1 MLTIKEDFM
10 INSTKKIGRT
20 RFSLVLT
27 VAVIFLMA
35 ATMIPGVMGAAT
47 FVDVG
52 SATTYEIVAGT
63 GITQA
68 VVNNNAITGD
78 IGNPAGAAIGVS
90 CPEMNGGGSVPGSQV
105 RSGDAGGPVLCVLP
119 TDATVG
125 TAITD
130 WELAY
135 TNANLQVVAP
145 VIPIAGDISGQTL
158 VPGIYKSGAA
168 VSIPG
173 TVTLDAQ
180 GDPNAVWV
188 FQIDG
193 TLTTG
198 AGSKVVLAN
207 GAQAKN
213 IFWVVTGYTS
223 LDTTT
228 DFNGNIMGW
237 GYINLN
243 AGAKINGRTLSHTQ
257 VTLNGNTMTIPTDP
271 SVHGGPLVTLV
282 KPASGPLAG
291 GNTVIITG
299 SGFTG
304 VTLPTQVTIDGLA
317 VTSVT
322 FDNDG
327 QITAVIP
334 VNATL
339 TGPTGPLDV
348 VVTTDV
354 GTGAGLGLYTYADAP
369 VFVSG
374 ETNAAGNVFIITF
387 DKPLNSLAG
396 GDLASFKYQNT
407 TGQHDFS
414 TITLNATVVANT
426 RIDLTTATP
435 VVFGDLVNV
444 SYTNTTGTVT
454 ATDGGILAGFTF
466 ADLKEVTNNVVTTV
480 PPQLQSA
487 TTNSAGTVFIL
498 AFDKDMANPAA
509 SVAQF
514 TYKNATGSHVFGT
527 AALNATISMIDLT
540 TTSPIVLGDVAN
552 VSYTSDGT
560 VTAADGAILATFTDQ
575 PVDNNVPTPS
585 VFSSAATNAA
595 GNVFI
600 ITFDKPMAN
609 PAGLHAQFSFKNAT
623 GLHVFSAAALNG
635 TSTSAIDLTTTTPLS
650 VGDVANVSYTSDGSV
665 KADDGGVLAT
675 FTDQSV
681 TNNVVAA
688 GPTFTSITPSTGST
702 LGGTSVVIVGTNFI
716 SGGSFDVKIGGVTA
730 TDITWNSATQITA
743 NTPAGTAGAQP
754 VVLTNN
760 DGQTATGS
768 YTYVAP
774 PTFTSIT
781 AISGPL
787 AGGNTVTIAGKDFVA
802 LGSFNVTFGG
812 VNATSVTWNSA
823 TSITATVP
831 SNNTAGAKDVVII
844 NNDGQT
850 ATRVGAYTYAAA
862 PTVTS
867 VAPASGSTAGTNTVT
882 VQGTDF
888 TGATVVNFGVTAATP
903 FTVNSATKITAT
915 APAHAAGLVDVTV
928 TTPGGISATS
938 SSDQYTY
945 VTPETAVVL
954 GIAGNYA
961 ILAKTAITTTGTSL
975 VTGDMGISPAAASD
989 TAGFGLSLDPT
1000 ATYATSSLVTGRVYA
1015 SDYAGGTTHAD
1026 LITAVSDMETAYT
1039 TANGATPFVTE
1050 LYSGNLGGRTLAP
1063 GVYKFST
1070 GVTIPTDLTLDAQGD
1085 STAVWI
1091 FQIAQTL
1098 DLAASKHVILSNGAQ
1113 AKNIF
1118 WVVAGTTTLGADS
1131 VLNGNVLAGPGA
1143 STIALQSGSTLNGR
1157 ALGQTDVTLISGKI
1171 TDPTTIATTP
1181 TFTSISVS
1189 PGPTAGIN
1197 NVTITGT
1204 GFTGPAS
1211 VTFDGVAATNVSV
1224 FSATQINATTP
1235 AHAAGAVDVV
1245 VTTPLGITTG
1255 PAAYTYGD
1263 VPVFVSAATNAAGT
1277 VITITFDRSMADP
1290 AADVG
1295 NFDYQINGGAAQT
1308 FSTAVLNGDTTTID
1322 LTTSGTVITP
1332 SNLITVSYTKGAV
1345 TAANG
1350 GVLASFAGKSVT
1362 NNMYGAAPVVTSA
1375 ATNAAGTTITLTF
1388 NKAMNNPSA
1397 SASDFK
1403 YQINSGGD
1411 QSFSTASLN
1420 GGTRIDLTP
1429 SGTPIAY
1436 NDGVTVSYA
1445 GITLTAVDS
1454 GTLATFAGYTVTN
1467 NMPSPTPTPTPTPT
1481 ITATPAPSSNGI
1493 RPSGGDAAP
1502 GGSSGVSASAASGLA
1517 SGQLAPSMPS
1527 SVTVVTG
1534 AGPLTSTPFI
1544 VDFSDMLGVT
1554 VSWSTLITGNPTP
1567 NARVITAVQPIA
1579 DSSTRDALS
1588 AALHRGGLEISTVAY
1603 GMILQK
1609 SGMSSSGPTTV
1620 TMTVP
1625 QMWVDRNGGNDAIR
1639 IVEINDD
1646 GTVEVLHTW
1655 FDRYDSLSG
1664 YPVFKATSTQ
1674 GGLGA
1679 SFWLMSVI
1687 PYTPAPV
1694 VAAPESGQMA
1704 PIQAPTASTTSGTST
1719 PASGVPLMMMIGG
1732 ILAALSI
1739 VGVATMIIIRRSK

>member
-1 MLTIKEDFM
+1 M
-10 INSTKKIGRT
+10 INSTKKTGRT

-35 ATMIPGVMGAAT
+35 AAMIPGVMGAAT
-47 FVDVG
+47 APVMTGIEDF
-52 SATTYEIVAGT
+52 AIVSGT
-63 GITQA
+63 GITDA
-68 VVNNNAITGD
+68 HAPLSTITGNISTSGGTGAVSIQPWCSELVSSGIRIYGD
-78 IGNPAGAAIGVS
+78 DDGYVGDGVDTSCFDHTDFTMAGTALGVS
-90 CPEMNGGGSVPGSQV
+90 N
-105 RSGDAGGPVLCVLP
+105 A
-119 TDATVG
+119 
-125 TAITD
+125 
-130 WELAY
+130 AY
-135 TNANLQVVAP
+135 TSAYTQDDLARITLP
-145 VIPIAGDISGQTL
+145 GDLTGLTL
-158 VPGIYKSGAA
+158 VPGIYNTAGAVGLPGA
-168 VSIPG
+168 G
-173 TVTLDAQ
+173 TVYLDAQ
-180 GDPNAVWV
+180 GDATKVWI
-188 FQIDG
+188 FQIGD

-198 AGSKVVLAN
+198 ASSHVVLSN
-207 GAQAKN
+207 GAKAEN
-213 IFWVVTGYTS
+213 IYWVAANYASLGATS
-223 LDTTT
+223 E
-228 DFNGNIMGW
+228 FNGNILSAS
-237 GYINLN
+237 YIAL
-243 AGAKINGRTLSHTQ
+243 GSGT
-257 VTLNGNTMTIPTDP
+257 TLNGRALSATAVTLAGNTITVPTDP
-271 SVHGGPLVTLV
+271 SVLPAPDITSSTPAAGPLLGGNSVVLAGTNLLGTTGVTFGGLSAV
-282 KPASGPLAG
+282 LGAITANSIVITTMPGPLAG
-291 GNTVIITG
+291 PVDII
-299 SGFTG
+299 
-304 VTLPTQVTIDGLA
+304 VTASNGISNKT
-317 VTSVT
+317 
-322 FDNDG
+322 
-327 QITAVIP
+327 
-334 VNATL
+334 
-339 TGPTGPLDV
+339 
-348 VVTTDV
+348 
-354 GTGAGLGLYTYADAP
+354 GLYTYADAP

-396 GDLASFKYQNT
+396 GDLASFKYQNA

-414 TITLNATVVANT
+414 TITLNATAVANT

-454 ATDGGILAGFTF
+454 ATDGGILVGFTF

-487 TTNSAGTVFIL
+487 TTNTAGTVFIL

-509 SVAQF
+509 SVARF
-514 TYKNATGSHVFGT
+514 TYKNATGTHVFST

-540 TTSPIVLGDVAN
+540 TTTPLSLGDVAN

-575 PVDNNVPTPS
+575 PVDNNVPTLP

-600 ITFDKPMAN
+600 LTFDKDMAN
-609 PAGLHAQFSFKNAT
+609 PAASVAQFSFKNAT
-623 GLHVFSAAALNG
+623 GTHVFSTAALNA
-635 TSTSAIDLTTTTPLS
+635 TISKIDLTTTTPLS
-650 VGDVANVSYTSDGSV
+650 LGDVANVSYTSDGTV
-665 KADDGGVLAT
+665 TAADGGVLAT

-681 TNNVVAA
+681 TNNVVTA
-688 GPTFTSITPSTGST
+688 GPTFTSITPSSGST
-702 LGGTSVVIVGTNFI
+702 LGGTSVVIVGTNFV
-716 SGGSFDVKIGGVTA
+716 SGGLFGVKIGGVTA

-754 VVLTNN
+754 VVITNN

-774 PTFTSIT
+774 PTFTSLT
-781 AISGPL
+781 PISGPL
-787 AGGNTVTIAGKDFVA
+787 AGGNTVTIAGNDFVA

-850 ATRVGAYTYAAA
+850 ATRMGAYTYATA

-882 VQGTDF
+882 IQGTDF
-888 TGATVVNFGVTAATP
+888 TGATVVKFGVTAATP
-903 FTVNSATKITAT
+903 FTVNSPTKITAT
-915 APAHAAGLVDVTV
+915 APAHIAGLVDVTV

-945 VTPETAVVL
+945 VTPEIAVVL
-954 GIAGNYA
+954 GTAGNYA

-1015 SDYAGGTTHAD
+1015 ADYAGGTTHAD

-1039 TANGATPFVTE
+1039 AANGAIPFVTE
-1050 LYSGNLGGRTLAP
+1050 IYSGNLGGRTLAP

-1070 GVTIPTDLTLDAQGD
+1070 GVTIPTDLTLDAQGNAD
-1085 STAVWI
+1085 AVWI

-1118 WVVAGTTTLGADS
+1118 WAVAGTTTLGADS

-1157 ALGQTDVTLISGKI
+1157 AMGQTDVTLISS
-1171 TDPTTIATTP
+1171 TVNDPTTIAATP
-1181 TFTSISVS
+1181 VFTSISVS

-1224 FSATQINATTP
+1224 FSTTQINATTP

-1322 LTTSGTVITP
+1322 LTTSGTVITL
-1332 SNLITVSYTKGAV
+1332 SNLVTVSYTKGTV

-1350 GVLASFAGKSVT
+1350 GVLASFAGESVT

-1375 ATNAAGTTITLTF
+1375 VTNAAGTTIILTF
-1388 NKAMNNPSA
+1388 NKAMNNPAAYA
-1397 SASDFK
+1397 SNFT

-1411 QSFSTASLN
+1411 QSFSTAVLN
-1420 GGTRIDLTP
+1420 GSTRFDLTP
-1429 SGTPIAY
+1429 SGTAIAY

-1467 NMPSPTPTPTPTPT
+1467 TMPSPTPPTPTPTPT
-1481 ITATPAPSSNGI
+1481 AAPSVTYMVSN
-1493 RPSGGDAAP
+1493 GGDAAP
-1502 GGSSGVSASAASGLA
+1502 GGSSGVSASGVA
-1517 SGQLAPSMPS
+1517 SGQLAPVLPS

-1534 AGPLTSTPFI
+1534 TGPLTSTPFI
-1544 VDFSDMLGVT
+1544 VDFSDMLGVS

-1567 NARVITAVQPIA
+1567 NARVTTAIQPIA
-1579 DSSTRDALS
+1579 DQSTRDALS
-1588 AALHRGGLEISTVAY
+1588 AALHRGGLDIGNVAY

-1609 SGMSSSGPTTV
+1609 TGMSSSGPTTV

-1625 QMWVDRNGGNDAIR
+1625 QTWVDRNGGNDAMR

-1655 FDRYDSLSG
+1655 FDRYDSISG

-1674 GGLGA
+1674 SGLGA

-1694 VAAPESGQMA
+1694 VTAPESGQMA
-1704 PIQAPTASTTSGTST
+1704 PTQVPVATRTSGTST

>member
-1 MLTIKEDFM
+1 M
-10 INSTKKIGRT
+10 
-20 RFSLVLT
+20 
-27 VAVIFLMA
+27 
-35 ATMIPGVMGAAT
+35 
-47 FVDVG
+47 
-52 SATTYEIVAGT
+52 
-63 GITQA
+63 
-68 VVNNNAITGD
+68 
-78 IGNPAGAAIGVS
+78 
-90 CPEMNGGGSVPGSQV
+90 
-105 RSGDAGGPVLCVLP
+105 
-119 TDATVG
+119 
-125 TAITD
+125 
-130 WELAY
+130 
-135 TNANLQVVAP
+135 
-145 VIPIAGDISGQTL
+145 
-158 VPGIYKSGAA
+158 
-168 VSIPG
+168 
-173 TVTLDAQ
+173 
-180 GDPNAVWV
+180 
-188 FQIDG
+188 
-193 TLTTG
+193 
-198 AGSKVVLAN
+198 
-207 GAQAKN
+207 
-213 IFWVVTGYTS
+213 
-223 LDTTT
+223 
-228 DFNGNIMGW
+228 
-237 GYINLN
+237 
-243 AGAKINGRTLSHTQ
+243 
-257 VTLNGNTMTIPTDP
+257 
-271 SVHGGPLVTLV
+271 
-282 KPASGPLAG
+282 
-291 GNTVIITG
+291 
-299 SGFTG
+299 
-304 VTLPTQVTIDGLA
+304 
-317 VTSVT
+317 
-322 FDNDG
+322 
-327 QITAVIP
+327 
-334 VNATL
+334 
-339 TGPTGPLDV
+339 
-348 VVTTDV
+348 
-354 GTGAGLGLYTYADAP
+354 
-369 VFVSG
+369 
-374 ETNAAGNVFIITF
+374 
-387 DKPLNSLAG
+387 
-396 GDLASFKYQNT
+396 
-407 TGQHDFS
+407 
-414 TITLNATVVANT
+414 
-426 RIDLTTATP
+426 
-435 VVFGDLVNV
+435 
-444 SYTNTTGTVT
+444 
-454 ATDGGILAGFTF
+454 
-466 ADLKEVTNNVVTTV
+466 
-480 PPQLQSA
+480 
-487 TTNSAGTVFIL
+487 
-498 AFDKDMANPAA
+498 
-509 SVAQF
+509 
-514 TYKNATGSHVFGT
+514 
-527 AALNATISMIDLT
+527 
-540 TTSPIVLGDVAN
+540 
-552 VSYTSDGT
+552 
-560 VTAADGAILATFTDQ
+560 
-575 PVDNNVPTPS
+575 
-585 VFSSAATNAA
+585 
-595 GNVFI
+595 
-600 ITFDKPMAN
+600 
-609 PAGLHAQFSFKNAT
+609 
-623 GLHVFSAAALNG
+623 
-635 TSTSAIDLTTTTPLS
+635 
-650 VGDVANVSYTSDGSV
+650 
-665 KADDGGVLAT
+665 
-675 FTDQSV
+675 
-681 TNNVVAA
+681 
-688 GPTFTSITPSTGST
+688 
-702 LGGTSVVIVGTNFI
+702 
-716 SGGSFDVKIGGVTA
+716 KIGGVTA

-743 NTPAGTAGAQP
+743 NTPANSAGAKN
-754 VVLTNN
+754 VVITNN
-760 DGQTATGS
+760 DGQIVTGAGA

-787 AGGNTVTIAGKDFVA
+787 AGNTIVTIAGTDFVTGG
-802 LGSFNVTFGG
+802 LFNVTFGG

-823 TSITATVP
+823 TSITATTP
-831 SNNTAGAKDVVII
+831 ANNTAGAKDVVII

-850 ATRVGAYTYAAA
+850 ATRVGAYTYATA

-882 VQGTDF
+882 IQGTDF

-915 APAHAAGLVDVTV
+915 APAHAAGLVDVTI
-928 TTPGGISATS
+928 TTPGGVSATS
-938 SSDQYTY
+938 FADNYTY
-945 VTPETAVVL
+945 VTPTTAVVL
-954 GIAGNYA
+954 GTAGNYA

-1015 SDYAGGTTHAD
+1015 SDYAGGTTTAD
-1026 LITAVSDMETAYT
+1026 LTTAVSDMETAYT

-1063 GVYKFST
+1063 GVYKFSS

-1118 WVVAGTTTLGADS
+1118 WVVAGTTTLGVDS

-1211 VTFDGVAATNVSV
+1211 VTFGGVAATNVSV
-1224 FSATQINATTP
+1224 FDSTHINATTP
-1235 AHAAGAVDVV
+1235 AHAAGAVDIV

-1277 VITITFDRSMADP
+1277 TITITFDRSMADP
-1290 AADVG
+1290 AADVA
-1295 NFDYQINGGAAQT
+1295 NFKYQRNGGADEA
-1308 FSTAVLNGDTTTID
+1308 FSAAVLNGDTATID
-1322 LTTSGTVITP
+1322 LTTTTATIVPSDTV
-1332 SNLITVSYTKGAV
+1332 TVSYTAGSV

-1350 GVLASFAGKSVT
+1350 GVLASFAVKSVI

-1375 ATNAAGTTITLTF
+1375 ATNVAGTTITLTF
-1388 NKAMNNPSA
+1388 NKVMNDPA
-1397 SASDFK
+1397 AYASDFK

-1411 QSFSTASLN
+1411 QSFSTAVLN

-1436 NDGVTVSYA
+1436 SNGITVSYA

-1481 ITATPAPSSNGI
+1481 TAPSSISYAVSN
-1493 RPSGGDAAP
+1493 GGDAAP
-1502 GGSSGVSASAASGLA
+1502 SGSDVSGSGVSASAASGLA

-1567 NARVITAVQPIA
+1567 NARVVTAVQPIA
-1579 DSSTRDALS
+1579 DSSTQDALS
-1588 AALHRGGLEISTVAY
+1588 AALHRGGLDIGNVAY

-1625 QMWVDRNGGNDAIR
+1625 QTWVDRNGGNDAMR

-1704 PIQAPTASTTSGTST
+1704 PIQAPVTSTTSGTST
-1719 PASGVPLMMMIGG
+1719 TTSGVPLMMMIGG